1 MKKLGFGCMRLPMI
15 NKETE
20 QIDYP
25 HFIKMIDT
33 YLANGFTYFDTA
45 YMYHNYQ
52 SEIAV
57 RECLVKRYPRERYYL
72 ADKLPLTHLKKE
84 EDLEKIFN
92 EQLEKTGVKYFD
104 YYLLHNINENTYPVL
119 EKFPCFDFLLKL
131 KNEKKVKKIGFS
143 FHGSPEMLEQV
154 LHDYPFVD
162 FVQLQINYLDWESK
176 VIQAKKCYEI
186 AANKYNKDIIVMETI
201 KGGYLANLQK
211 DIAKTL
217 LEYNPNMSL
226 ASWAVRYVASLP
238 KVIIALSGMSS
249 LEQLKDNLSYM
260 KDFVP
265 LNNIELQLIQKV
277 VEQLNSLTYIPC
289 TACNY
294 CKEGCPKKIAIPE
307 YFSLYNS
314 YKQKTIDNF
323 SSQSVYY
330 HNLIANHGKA
340 SDCIKCKKCEKSCP
354 QHINITKYL
363 EEVAK
368 TFE

>member
-119 EKFPCFDFLLKL
+119 KKFPCFDFLLKL

-249 LEQLKDNLSYM
+249 LEQLKDRTMKMPGAMCGLWGICGDVASLGASLSILHKTGPLSNDNYY
-260 KDFVP
+260 KDHMLFTAKVLNKMSTIGGPRCCKRNAFITIQSAVEFV
-265 LNNIELQLIQKV
+265 NEH
-277 VEQLNSLTYIPC
+277 
-289 TACNY
+289 
-294 CKEGCPKKIAIPE
+294 
-307 YFSLYNS
+307 YNS
-314 YKQKTIDNF
+314 QMQIDKITCDYSKFN
-323 SSQSVYY
+323 QQCLK
-330 HNLIANHGKA
+330 N
-340 SDCIKCKKCEKSCP
+340 KCPFFK
-354 QHINITKYL
+354 
-363 EEVAK
+363 
-368 TFE
+368 